1 MTNSPELDAEVQRI
15 HTRDPRRHPRPA
27 HTKSIMAWRRLAQH
41 SLLRNSAFLI
51 STTTSTS
58 LLGYL
63 YWWAAARTASPSSV
77 GLATGVVSALG
88 LTAQVGTLGARYLA
102 IQMLPSLEGR
112 AWPVLLWKMVTW
124 TAAVSFGAAI
134 AVAAALARLS
144 ANFAALQR
152 PALLIAFCLGAA
164 LTAAAT
170 VIDGA
175 LISLRRSSLQF
186 LRNLIQAITKLILLV
201 VPWLV
206 TRNQSA
212 EVIVWTW
219 VGALLISVCAGMAV
233 LLPPAAR
240 LWPRWGDLNP
250 RPFFSQWRLL
260 AGNLATSMSA
270 LLPIYAFP
278 VMVVAYLDAEQN
290 AYYYL
295 TWSASAAFLMISPAI
310 ANALFAETSAAT
322 EVRKQVRVA
331 TVAILALLL
340 PATVGIIL
348 LAHPLLSVFGHEYAE
363 RGTALLRINAVA
375 AFPDAVTNIYI
386 ALMLARRQV
395 SRAALVNFAIGL
407 AAIGGAALTLR
418 TLGINAVGW
427 SWLGAQ
433 TLGVLVM
440 LVSLRRSRRSQR
452 SRTATAAAQA

>member
-1 MTNSPELDAEVQRI
+1 MTNSPELDAEVGSVP
-15 HTRDPRRHPRPA
+15 TPRPHPGPA
-27 HTKSIMAWRRLAQH
+27 QPKPIMAWRRLAQH

-51 STTTSTS
+51 STTASTS

-63 YWWAAARTASPSSV
+63 YWWTAARTASTSSV

-102 IQMLPSLEGR
+102 IQVLPSLEGR

-124 TAAVSFGAAI
+124 TAAVSFGAAM
-134 AVAAALARLS
+134 AVAAALPLLS
-144 ANFAALQR
+144 SNFAALQR
-152 PALLIAFCLGAA
+152 PTLLIAFCLGAA

-170 VIDGA
+170 VVDGA
-175 LISLRRSSLQF
+175 LISLRRSGLQF
-186 LRNLIQAITKLILLV
+186 LRNLIHAVAKLILLV

-206 TRNQSA
+206 TRHQSA

-219 VGALLISVCAGMAV
+219 VVALLISVGAGMVV

-240 LWPRWGDLNP
+240 LWPRWGDLDP
-250 RPFFSQWRLL
+250 RPFFRQWRLL

-290 AYYYL
+290 AYYYI
-295 TWSASAAFLMISPAI
+295 TWSVSAAFLMISPAI
-310 ANALFAETSAAT
+310 ANALFAETSAAI
-322 EVRKQVRVA
+322 EVRRQVRVA
-331 TVAILALLL
+331 AAAILALLL
-340 PATVGIIL
+340 PATAVVIV
-348 LAHPLLSVFGHEYAE
+348 LAHPLLSVFGQEYAE
-363 RGTALLRINAVA
+363 RGTALLRINAIA

-386 ALMLARRQV
+386 ALMLARRRV
-395 SRAALVNFAIGL
+395 RRAALVNFSIGL
-407 AAIGGAALTLR
+407 AAIGGAALLLR
-418 TLGINAVGW
+418 PLGINAVGW

-433 TLGVLVM
+433 VLGVLVM
-440 LVSLRRSRRSQR
+440 LVSLRRSRKSQR
-452 SRTATAAAQA
+452 SRTAAAAAPA